1 MFLFRFY
8 DTETGKTDFIVNPA
22 KEATEGA
29 GPAAV
34 QFIGSKKVEK
44 VISGE
49 FGLKIKSLLESLNIE
64 MQREHDKTIAE
75 IIQEIE
81 KTIMKCQNL
90 MEQGRRDKVPEPAE
104 KSEMQHLA

>member
-1 MFLFRFY
+1 MKIAITSEGNSLNSNLDAHFGRCSYFVFY

-34 QFIGSKKVEK
+34 QFIGSKKVKK

-75 IIQEIE
+75 IIQEL
-81 KTIMKCQNL
+81 KKQ
-90 MEQGRRDKVPEPAE
+90 
-104 KSEMQHLA
+104 S